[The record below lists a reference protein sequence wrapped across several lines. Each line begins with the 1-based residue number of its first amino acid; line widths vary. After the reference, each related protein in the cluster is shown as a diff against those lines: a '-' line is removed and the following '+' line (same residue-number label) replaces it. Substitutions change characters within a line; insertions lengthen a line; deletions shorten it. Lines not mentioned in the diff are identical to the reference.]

1 MRRAD
6 VVVVGAGVMGSATA
20 WRLSR
25 SGRSVIL
32 LERFEVGHDR
42 GSSHGSARVF
52 RFSYDE
58 PEYVAMAM
66 EALPLWRA
74 LEDAS
79 GEELLAVTGGFD
91 LGSDERLKRHMEAL
105 DAWGAVWDLLPGR
118 EVAARFPSVRP
129 PPDATLLFQ
138 PDAGV
143 LAADRAVRAMVTVAR
158 ALGTELHERTTVTEL
173 RPRDGHVEVVT
184 RRETFAGDVAVVTA
198 GSWAP
203 PLLATAGLDLP
214 VTPSRETV
222 AYFESIGAHRFPVFV
237 EWVDGRGPLYA
248 LHYHL
253 LKPSYEKP
261 SPRAQETHDEDED
274 LDPTSGDG
282 PDSGVTARMAAW
294 VDERFPG
301 ARPAPH
307 HAETCMYTNTSDER
321 FIIDRRGRVV
331 VGSPCSGHGFK
342 FAPLIGERLA
352 RLATA

>member
-1 MRRAD
+1 
-6 VVVVGAGVMGSATA
+6 MGSATA

-184 RRETFAGDVAVVTA
+184 RRETFAGDVVVVTA

-248 LHYHL
+248 LPVPGGG
-253 LKPSYEKP
+253 LKTGWHHTGP
-261 SPRAQETHDEDED
+261 AT
-274 LDPTSGDG
+274 DPDRRGG